1 MADWRRAVRGI
12 GVFETAALIAVG
24 IALVLVIGGGLD
36 PVALIILLVWGYV
49 VWAARGM
56 VRQAQ
61 RFRPVEPPR
70 TWWITLVAN
79 IALTAL
85 GLGAFGWYLLGGG
98 SLAWVPFLIFIAGM
112 IALRQWRRGVVN
124 RVYAWRTPALTLLQQ
139 GEYKKLVR
147 ALEDDPLTA
156 SNPDR
161 LAMLALAQ
169 IELNRWQV
177 AEDLLER
184 ARALA
189 PDFASVNGAIAA
201 LRRHQARWAEAEQAI
216 RKALAFEESANSRYY
231 LGLCQ
236 YLQGDRAGAQ
246 ATLSAILDDPTLI
259 RQGQVFGAYILGEIA
274 AEAGDALAAR
284 RWQARLAEGAPR
296 VIPLLEDEIRRHKQT
311 PYAETLKTH
320 VRAMQR
326 LIAQR
331 PVAEGVTAVAAP
343 EDRENMK
350 LS

>member
-1 MADWRRAVRGI
+1 MKVNWRQLTGRI
-12 GVFETAALIAVG
+12 GVFEAAALIALG
-24 IALVLVIGGGLD
+24 IALALVIGGGLD

-70 TWWITLVAN
+70 TWLVTLVAN

-98 SLAWVPFLIFIAGM
+98 TRAWLPFLGFIVGM

-124 RVYAWRTPALTLLQQ
+124 CVYAWRTPALTLLQQ

-156 SNPDR
+156 RNPDR

-169 IELNRWQV
+169 IELNKWQA
-177 AEDLLER
+177 AEQLLMQ

-189 PDFASVNGAIAA
+189 PDFASVNGAIGA
-201 LRRHQARWAEAEQAI
+201 LRRHQARWDEAAQAI
-216 RKALAFEESANSRYY
+216 RMSLAFEENANSRYY
-231 LGLCQ
+231 LGFCQ
-236 YLQGDRAGAQ
+236 FLQGDHAGAR
-246 ATLSAILDDPTLI
+246 ATLSPILDDPTLI
-259 RQGQVFGAYILGEIA
+259 RQGQVVGAYILGQVA
-274 AEAGDALAAR
+274 SAAGDAESAR
-284 RWQARLAEGAPR
+284 GWYARMSEGAPK
-296 VIPLLEDEIRRHKQT
+296 VIPLLEDEMRRHKQT
-311 PYAETLKTH
+311 PYAETLKEH
-320 VRAMQR
+320 VRVMQR
-326 LIAQR
+326 LVAR
-331 PVAEGVTAVAAP
+331 RGVAEEDVLAP
-343 EDRENMK
+343 TDKNQ
-350 LS
+350 